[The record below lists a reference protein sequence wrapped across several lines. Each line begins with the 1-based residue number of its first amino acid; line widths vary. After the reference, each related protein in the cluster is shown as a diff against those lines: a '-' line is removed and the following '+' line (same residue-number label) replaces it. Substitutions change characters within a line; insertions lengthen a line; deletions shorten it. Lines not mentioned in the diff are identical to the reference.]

1 MTFGFLLLA
10 LHFCSLFQSSIL
22 VGDEIEPAT
31 EQLQLKKT
39 SNVASSLNT
48 ANVDQEIG
56 ELSAENF
63 VFFSGKIE
71 PPGEYGLSVHLFTD
85 KHEKSLLSAED
96 NAPNKV
102 NKHFLCIE
110 KKLFLGRTTFIN
122 LLELLAKQYHSLP
135 LNDFFLFTEYSTR
148 LDFFISYVQ

>member
-10 LHFCSLFQSSIL
+10 LHFCSLFQSFIL
-22 VGDEIEPAT
+22 AGDEIEPAT
-31 EQLQLKKT
+31 EQLQLKNT
-39 SNVASSLNT
+39 SNVASSSHT

-85 KHEKSLLSAED
+85 KHEKSLLSADDND

-102 NKHFLCIE
+102 NIFCALKRSCFSEEQH
-110 KKLFLGRTTFIN
+110 
-122 LLELLAKQYHSLP
+122 LLTY
-135 LNDFFLFTEYSTR
+135 
-148 LDFFISYVQ
+148 

>member
-31 EQLQLKKT
+31 EQLQLKNT
-39 SNVASSLNT
+39 NDVASSSSSNT

-71 PPGEYGLSVHLFTD
+71 PPDEYGLSVHLFTD

-102 NKHFLCIE
+102 NISCALKRSCFSEEQH
-110 KKLFLGRTTFIN
+110 
-122 LLELLAKQYHSLP
+122 LLTY
-135 LNDFFLFTEYSTR
+135 
-148 LDFFISYVQ
+148 